1 MSLMKINIINDNN
14 NYVIAFEGK
23 LDTLNSVDAMRELRK
38 YNDLDEFDITI
49 DCSRLEYVSSS
60 GLRIFL
66 TLLKKAR
73 MKGHMVTISNANKYL
88 IQVFDDAGFTRLF
101 TMK

>member
-1 MSLMKINIINDNN
+1 M
-14 NYVIAFEGK
+14 
-23 LDTLNSVDAMRELRK
+23 
-38 YNDLDEFDITI
+38 DLAERWFASDGNGRACT
-49 DCSRLEYVSSS
+49 RLEYVSSS